1 MARRKKGKAVNGWLI
16 LDKPVGMTS
25 TQAVGAVRRLFDARK
40 AGHAGTLDP
49 LATGLLPI
57 ALGEAT
63 KTVPYAVD
71 GTKHYRFV
79 VRWGATTDTDDAE
92 GRITETSE
100 LRPSR
105 EAIEGLLPQFMGEI
119 MQTPPIYSAIKVA
132 GARAYDL
139 AREGEAVK
147 LEARPV
153 QIELL
158 ELIEVPD
165 RDTAI
170 FRARCGKGT
179 YVRALARDMGVAL
192 GCLGH
197 LIGLRRTRVA
207 AFEEAQAITLDALE
221 KAAHEGGEDGVHR
234 LLLPVAVGPAG
245 PPYGQRRPER
255 CCTPAARAGRA
266 DARPRRACRL
276 GTRLCNLQGSSDR
289 GGAHRQGRTP
299 PSARF
304 QFRQRQLIKYN
315 RLYFWKNFPSRNCA
329 DLVYNA
335 ATSTDRHCGFGEF

>member
-16 LDKPVGMTS
+16 LDKPIGMTS

-49 LATGLLPI
+49 LATGILPI

-79 VRWGATTDTDDAE
+79 VRWGAATDTDDAE

-105 EAIEGLLPQFMGEI
+105 EAIEGLLPQFTGEI

-153 QIELL
+153 QIESL
-158 ELIEVPD
+158 ELLEVPD

-170 FRARCGKGT
+170 FHARCGKGT
-179 YVRALARDMGVAL
+179 YVRALARDMGTEL

-207 AFEEAQAITLDALE
+207 AFEEAQAVTLADLE
-221 KAAHEGGEDGVHR
+221 KAVQEGGEDGTHR
-234 LLLPVAVGPAG
+234 LLLPVEAALQDLPMVSVAQNDAARLLRGQAVLMRGRDAPIGSGPAYATCKGHLIAVGRIDKGELHPV
-245 PPYGQRRPER
+245 
-255 CCTPAARAGRA
+255 RA
-266 DARPRRACRL
+266 
-276 GTRLCNLQGSSDR
+276 
-289 GGAHRQGRTP
+289 
-299 PSARF
+299 F
-304 QFRQRQLIKYN
+304 
-315 RLYFWKNFPSRNCA
+315 NFS
-329 DLVYNA
+329 NA
-335 ATSTDRHCGFGEF
+335 N

>member
-79 VRWGATTDTDDAE
+79 VRWGVTTDTDDAE

-132 GARAYDL
+132 GARAYNL

-153 QIELL
+153 QIESL

-197 LIGLRRTRVA
+197 LTGLRRTRVA

-234 LLLPVAVGPAG
+234 LLLPVQSALQDLPMVSVAQNDAARLLRGQAVLMRGRDAPVGSGPAYATCKGHLIAVGRIDKGELHPV
-245 PPYGQRRPER
+245 
-255 CCTPAARAGRA
+255 RAF
-266 DARPRRACRL
+266 
-276 GTRLCNLQGSSDR
+276 NFGS
-289 GGAHRQGRTP
+289 A
-299 PSARF
+299 
-304 QFRQRQLIKYN
+304 N
-315 RLYFWKNFPSRNCA
+315 
-329 DLVYNA
+329 
-335 ATSTDRHCGFGEF
+335 